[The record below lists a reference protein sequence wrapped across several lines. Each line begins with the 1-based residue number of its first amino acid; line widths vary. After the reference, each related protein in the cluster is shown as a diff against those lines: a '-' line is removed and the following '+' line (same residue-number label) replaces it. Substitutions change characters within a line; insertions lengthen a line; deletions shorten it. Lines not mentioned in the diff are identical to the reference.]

1 MSRDLDSLLNAR
13 EAAAVGEWLGDDKA
27 AFHFMRDHP
36 GKPNHSN
43 FQPAFFLGKKAMI
56 EWMSL
61 VIAASPAVLGS

>member
-36 GKPNHSN
+36 GIPNHSN
-43 FQPAFFLGKKAMI
+43 FPPAFFLGKKAMI
-56 EWMSL
+56 GLDYCESRTGET
-61 VIAASPAVLGS
+61 VIN